1 MASASTG
8 LHRVSVR
15 LIHSGAT
22 SSVHSPPP
30 CGEGLGVGVHM
41 KEREPPPP
49 TPPPHSQRK
58 SAARGGGE
66 YIESAAPIRDA
77 ANGEREFHC
86 VCCAVVHRP
95 HRLIF
100 QIEPVRDGGRK
111 VQVFR

>member
-30 CGEGLGVGVHM
+30 YGEGLGVGVHM

-49 TPPPHSQRK
+49 TPPHTRSARALLAGEGSTSSLLRRYEMRPMGRGSSTA
-58 SAARGGGE
+58 SAALSCIKF
-66 YIESAAPIRDA
+66 IEIR
-77 ANGEREFHC
+77 ANF
-86 VCCAVVHRP
+86 
-95 HRLIF
+95 
-100 QIEPVRDGGRK
+100 
-111 VQVFR
+111 